1 MSTWCELE
9 NNPIQREIAAM
20 VKLCPPD
27 SLVNVT
33 LNCQKQITGFYVGDY
48 EAAHR
53 QGCQRVRRACLVP
66 VPHAVPIVVTSNS
79 GYPLDQNLYQ
89 TAKGISAAARIV
101 EPGGTIFVASECS
114 DGIPSHGNFAE
125 LMKLGAGPQDIL
137 DHIFAL
143 EHPILDQWE
152 AQVMAMC
159 MQKAEIRLFSTIDP
173 ETVKACKLTPID
185 DLSSALAE
193 QIRAA
198 GSAATVAVLP
208 DGPLTV
214 PYVSRAAAGDS

>member
-1 MSTWCELE
+1 
-9 NNPIQREIAAM
+9 
-20 VKLCPPD
+20 
-27 SLVNVT
+27 
-33 LNCQKQITGFYVGDY
+33 
-48 EAAHR
+48 
-53 QGCQRVRRACLVP
+53 
-66 VPHAVPIVVTSNS
+66 
-79 GYPLDQNLYQ
+79 
-89 TAKGISAAARIV
+89 
-101 EPGGTIFVASECS
+101 
-114 DGIPSHGNFAE
+114 
-125 LMKLGAGPQDIL
+125 MKLGAGPQDIL